1 MNRLSKLALA
11 AVALALTAGAP
22 ATASDWQWRVTPY
35 VWATDVGVDV
45 AIDDRT
51 VIDDEI
57 TIGELLEDV
66 ETIAQVRLEAQRGS
80 HGLFLDLFDVT
91 LADDPARLAL
101 PGGQG
106 IALVTP
112 EMGMTL
118 LELGGLYD
126 PRGDQRGFQ
135 LLYGARLLDQRAEI
149 DAAFELVDG
158 SSVDRRYE
166 IEDTL
171 VDALIGV
178 RYVRRLGE
186 RWSLETK
193 ADLSAGGTELTWSAS
208 PSLGWSFGAERR
220 YTLQAGYRRMVV
232 DFDTADASADID
244 SRMTLSGFLVGLRV
258 GF

>member
-1 MNRLSKLALA
+1 MNRTSKLALA
-11 AVALALTAGAP
+11 AVAIAASTGTP
-22 ATASDWQWRVTPY
+22 VTASDWRWSVTPY

-45 AIDDRT
+45 AIADRT
-51 VIDDEI
+51 VIDEEI
-57 TIGELLEDV
+57 PIGELLEDL
-66 ETIAQVRLEAQRGS
+66 ETIAQVRLEAQRGA

-91 LADDPARLAL
+91 LAEDAAELAL

-106 IALVTP
+106 TALVTP

-135 LLYGARLLDQRAEI
+135 LLYGARLLSQRARI

-158 SSVDRRYE
+158 SAVDRSWE
-166 IEDTL
+166 IDDTL
-171 VDALIGV
+171 VDALLGV

-186 RWSLETK
+186 RWSIETRV
-193 ADLSAGGTELTWSAS
+193 DLSAGGTELTWSAA
-208 PSLGWSFGAERR
+208 PSLGYSFGAQGR
-220 YTLQAGYRRMVV
+220 YTVQAGYRRMVV
-232 DFDTADASADID
+232 DFDTAATPAEVDAE
-244 SRMTLSGFLVGLRV
+244 MTLSGFLVGLRV